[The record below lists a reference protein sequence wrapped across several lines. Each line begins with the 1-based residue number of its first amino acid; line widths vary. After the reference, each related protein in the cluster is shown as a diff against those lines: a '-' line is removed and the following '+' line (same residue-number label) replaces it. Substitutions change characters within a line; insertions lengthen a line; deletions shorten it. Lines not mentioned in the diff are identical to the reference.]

1 MVEECCNITVSLIDN
16 RKVAVIFIFYDNK
29 RIKDKI
35 VEDRGIVMHKK
46 KEDYYQLLLKF
57 TFKDKNNT
65 PRYVNVDFPIAQPA
79 KNNTY

>member
-1 MVEECCNITVSLIDN
+1 MFDFEFSAGFVKDWKDVTQKPSNLMHNSVSKFL
-16 RKVAVIFIFYDNK
+16 RPGKF
-29 RIKDKI
+29 
-35 VEDRGIVMHKK
+35 
-46 KEDYYQLLLKF
+46 KF